1 LLPAKNV
8 DLLRAAAGYLFMNS
22 DDFVAGIKRL
32 DPSWKPRQVAL
43 FDEVCGPFTD
53 MSPGEAARGD
63 GNSFSPS
70 GRD

>member
-1 LLPAKNV
+1 
-8 DLLRAAAGYLFMNS
+8 MNS
-22 DDFVAGIKRL
+22 DDFVAGMKRL
-32 DPSWKPRQVAL
+32 DPSWKPRQGAL